1 MEIVDI
7 STNGNG
13 FTTCSYS
20 LTALPIIPYM
30 KLQGFASDGINWDD
44 NEPAS
49 VDVGADGL
57 SSVNQ
62 KPVVY
67 VGTFNLKANSNS
79 RNMLDSLISETTPS
93 YNKPAKAY
101 ELVLT
106 EKNNLT
112 GYAYV
117 YSGGTITTNQGGNS
131 SNLEDGQGKKAYKI
145 TFTSKVPLPR

>member
-1 MEIVDI
+1 MDIVDI

-20 LTALPIIPYM
+20 LTALPVVPYL
-30 KLQGFASDGINWDD
+30 KLQGFASDGITWED

-49 VDVGADGL
+49 VDLGADGL

-62 KPVVY
+62 KPVLY
-67 VGTFNLKANSNS
+67 VGTFSLKANSNA
-79 RNMLDSLISETTPS
+79 RNVLDLLISATTPS
-93 YNKPAKAY
+93 FNKPATAY

-112 GYAYV
+112 GFTYV
-117 YSGGTITTNQGGNS
+117 YSGGTITSDQGGNPN
-131 SNLEDGQGKKAYKI
+131 NLDEGQGAKSYAF
-145 TFTSKVPLPR
+145 TFTSKVPLPL